1 MYFSERPQVLSPLPQ
16 RARRAPVPPK
26 PPPPKPQRI
35 VEMRTK
41 TCMLAL
47 SMWMRLVYDV
57 ALVLAHLLAEPRC
70 VRLRVVPQKPTAAL
84 ACNFLERLYL
94 PMILYGHKSV
104 GRSVSR

>member
-1 MYFSERPQVLSPLPQ
+1 MYFSEHAQALSPL
-16 RARRAPVPPK
+16 
-26 PPPPKPQRI
+26 PQRI

-47 SMWMRLVYDV
+47 SMWMRLVYAV

-94 PMILYGHKSV
+94 PMILCGQSV
-104 GRSVSR
+104 GWSVSR